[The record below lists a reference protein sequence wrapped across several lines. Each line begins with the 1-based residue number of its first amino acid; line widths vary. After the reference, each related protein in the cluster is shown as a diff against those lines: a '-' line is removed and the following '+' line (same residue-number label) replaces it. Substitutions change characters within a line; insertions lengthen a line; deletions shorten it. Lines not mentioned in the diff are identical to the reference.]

1 MDYAFIADT
10 TNTLQ
15 QSTPDA
21 HGPSN
26 DQNVIQNHVNERVI
40 PIRILSNPHLSARGQ
55 MPSLMNE
62 AHIID
67 TVNNNNSYNNKDVNI
82 NYNDNDK
89 DGNLQ
94 RRSLLVTLEDG
105 TTTQT
110 LGSIRDFGPAN
121 ICLDNSQNNNI
132 VNASEIINTGST
144 NQNQEH
150 SPLIHR

>member
-1 MDYAFIADT
+1 MDYASITDT

-15 QSTPDA
+15 QSTFDA
-21 HGPSN
+21 HCPSN
-26 DQNVIQNHVNERVI
+26 CQNVIQNQANERVI
-40 PIRILSNPHLSARGQ
+40 PIRILSNPHMSARSQ

-62 AHIID
+62 ADIID
-67 TVNNNNSYNNKDVNI
+67 TVNNNNNKDVNI
-82 NYNDNDK
+82 NCNDNDK
-89 DGNLQ
+89 DGNSQ

-110 LGSIRDFGPAN
+110 LGSVRDISPAN
-121 ICLDNSQNNNI
+121 VGLDNSQSNNI
-132 VNASEIINTGST
+132 GLVSESINAGSA